1 MSKDNL
7 TLGDLQEYID
17 KKSKKESLD
26 TALLFFSS
34 SLGLCFTL
42 IHIFLGELALL
53 YFLPTLFLGWFMP
66 IYIGFIRGSLTLDLV
81 EERVR
86 GWIYLTTGV
95 GLYVIFIL
103 IHIFELQTWVR
114 ILLFAVFGYIIGR
127 KPNIITFRILEIFGQ
142 KPKPTDQIYKSY
154 SSTTTSTLF
163 LTFFLAMLNILKV
176 EIEIVSISISIVLF
190 FGLGAGAIYY
200 EIKARREI
208 ERKRDG
214 DESLQR

>member
-95 GLYVIFIL
+95 GLYVIFML
-103 IHIFELQTWVR
+103 ISIFELQIWVK
-114 ILLFAVFGYIIGR
+114 LLLVFVLESIIFT
-127 KPNIITFRILEIFGQ
+127 KNNIITFRILEIFGQ
-142 KPKPTDQIYKSY
+142 KPKPYDQIYKSY
-154 SSTTTSTLF
+154 FSTTISAIL
-163 LTFFLAMLNILKV
+163 LTFFFVMLNTLKV
-176 EIEIVSISISIVLF
+176 EIEIVSISMSIVPLF
-190 FGLGAGAIYY
+190 GTGAGAIYC